1 MMQCRFFRLWAI
13 FTAVTLMAVC
23 SSSRAE
29 PSETEINIASG
40 AVVTIKKSLAD
51 RYRTLIQHFETGV
64 IGFTDDGLIALRDGN
79 GLPGEARSA
88 LDSLVA
94 DDNKDR
100 ATLYREI
107 ARVNGRP
114 DWESHWRKVFAQRW
128 IDRAPAG
135 WYYRNGSRWI
145 KKS

>member
-1 MMQCRFFRLWAI
+1 MQQRFFRLWTI
-13 FTAVTLMAVC
+13 FTTIALMAVGT
-23 SSSRAE
+23 SSRAE
-29 PSETEINIASG
+29 PPDAEINIASG

-51 RYRTLIQHFETGV
+51 RHRTLIQHFESGV
-64 IGFTDDGLIALRDGN
+64 IGLTDDGLVALRDGN
-79 GLPGEARSA
+79 GLSGESRAA

-135 WYYRNGSRWI
+135 WYYRNGSRWL